1 MPQPEPFRRRG
12 APARIGLLV
21 LAFTLAGAGTLALV
35 NALPVDTDHPLGRAV
50 RSGTLLLV
58 VLPLV
63 WLLCRSA
70 GTTLSVIGL
79 ATPGRAWPPLV
90 AATLTCLV
98 VPALIVAAALLVGDA
113 ALDAS
118 FTPSLLGTAVLTAL
132 LLALLLSPQIL
143 AEELVFRGY
152 VQHLLGFRLS
162 QLTVVLAQAVLYAGS
177 MSLVL
182 GEVGELFNLVLA
194 GVFFGLLRMTTGGI
208 WAGTGARLALAATAV
223 MLDRVEF
230 TFGSPAWELVLN
242 IGTGVATYL
251 VIRYLF
257 AARPELVQAPDR
269 QQEALP
275 RQRLSVRGIMYDVGS
290 SYMPGQNSRER
301 WNPEAVREDMRV
313 IREDLH
319 CTTVSLFGHDLNRL
333 EQGARFALEQ
343 GLDVW
348 LQPRAVDARH
358 PELIEHVGGAAEAAE
373 RLISDHP
380 GRIVLNVGC
389 ELTVLNRG
397 ILPGRDMGRR
407 AGALYVFAMFPVY
420 HNLRLNRLLRRLAAT
435 ARERFSGPLS
445 YGAGTWEEVDW
456 SPFDIVGVDYY
467 FDDITRSS
475 YRQGLRA
482 LTRWN
487 KPVVVT
493 EFGCCSYRGA
503 EAKGGSGADP
513 MDWSDLDDRR
523 VRGDLVRDERVQAD
537 MIEWSI
543 DVYETEDVH
552 GAFLCMFVEGDCHYS
567 PDPTRDLDMAGFGIV
582 RPPTLESGLSADD
595 GHWEPKEGFHA
606 LARRYG
612 SEVGS
617 ADGAGRA

>member
-275 RQRLSVRGIMYDVGS
+275 VSGCPCAGSCTTSAPATCPARTHASGGTPRRSVRTCGS
-290 SYMPGQNSRER
+290 S
-301 WNPEAVREDMRV
+301 
-313 IREDLH
+313 
-319 CTTVSLFGHDLNRL
+319 
-333 EQGARFALEQ
+333 ART
-343 GLDVW
+343 
-348 LQPRAVDARH
+348 
-358 PELIEHVGGAAEAAE
+358 
-373 RLISDHP
+373 
-380 GRIVLNVGC
+380 C
-389 ELTVLNRG
+389 
-397 ILPGRDMGRR
+397 
-407 AGALYVFAMFPVY
+407 
-420 HNLRLNRLLRRLAAT
+420 T
-435 ARERFSGPLS
+435 ARPS
-445 YGAGTWEEVDW
+445 
-456 SPFDIVGVDYY
+456 
-467 FDDITRSS
+467 RSS
-475 YRQGLRA
+475 A
-482 LTRWN
+482 T
-487 KPVVVT
+487 T
-493 EFGCCSYRGA
+493 
-503 EAKGGSGADP
+503 
-513 MDWSDLDDRR
+513 
-523 VRGDLVRDERVQAD
+523 
-537 MIEWSI
+537 
-543 DVYETEDVH
+543 
-552 GAFLCMFVEGDCHYS
+552 
-567 PDPTRDLDMAGFGIV
+567 
-582 RPPTLESGLSADD
+582 
-595 GHWEPKEGFHA
+595 
-606 LARRYG
+606 
-612 SEVGS
+612 
-617 ADGAGRA
+617 